1 MKILQSSTFLLI
13 FIFSSITG
21 FSWGSDRE
29 APVPENLPTE
39 EEFVV
44 EPKAPEVP
52 ASASTMD
59 VVQNRNL
66 LIVGVDQLTNDDIKL
81 EGVWM
86 LIYHR
91 DNPTIEIIPIFP
103 TMAGTDL
110 MRDYTLAANFSF
122 DEEGS
127 LSEGFW
133 NTLRERDILWHNYV
147 LLDESALNTIT
158 DMLELTSAHDQGF
171 LHTWQDDPDS
181 SLNGQLTMFA
191 QMCES
196 FAQREHFEDIVSFIG
211 ELSPHLATDVS
222 PEQVVSDWRLLRI
235 YGENLR
241 CEFPTLSV
249 PQE

>member
-29 APVPENLPTE
+29 VSVPEKKPIKE
-39 EEFVV
+39 EIVV
-44 EPKAPEVP
+44 EPKAPDVA
-52 ASASTMD
+52 ASAPTID

-66 LIVGVDQLTNDDIKL
+66 LIIGVDQLTNDDSKL

-86 LIYHR
+86 LIFHR
-91 DNPTIEIIPIFP
+91 DNPTIKIIPIFP
-103 TMAGTDL
+103 TFSGTDL

-122 DEEGS
+122 NEEGS

-133 NTLRERDILWHNYV
+133 NTLQDRDILWHNFV

-158 DMLELTSAHDQGF
+158 DKFGLTRAHDQGF
-171 LHTWQDDPDS
+171 LHSWQDDPDS

-196 FAQREHFEDIVSFIG
+196 FAQGEIFEDIVSFLG
-211 ELSPHLATDVS
+211 ELNPHLATDVP